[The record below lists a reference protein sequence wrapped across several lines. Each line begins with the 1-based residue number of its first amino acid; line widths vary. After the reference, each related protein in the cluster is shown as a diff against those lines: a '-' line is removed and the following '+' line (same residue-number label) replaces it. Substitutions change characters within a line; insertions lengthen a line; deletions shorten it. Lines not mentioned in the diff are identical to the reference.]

1 MGKNNYRKDIAKM
14 HTKFGVN
21 KVVKKMD
28 PEMLKRFLAFRVDFL
43 YEEFDE
49 TKKALEENNAEEFVD
64 GLIDLIVVSLG
75 TLDAME
81 VNATTAWN
89 SVHKANMS
97 KEAGVNESRPNELGL
112 PDLVKPSFWQAPSHE
127 GNHGL
132 LVKAFEKE
140 LNKYNQERGKPVP
153 DFF

>member
-1 MGKNNYRKDIAKM
+1 MMGKNNYKKDIHKM
-14 HTKFGVN
+14 HAKFGVH
-21 KVVKKMD
+21 KAVKQMNAEK
-28 PEMLKRFLAFRVDFL
+28 LKKFLAFRVDFL
-43 YEEFDE
+43 QEELDE
-49 TKKALEENNAEEFVD
+49 TKKAYEHGDAEEVVD

-75 TLDAME
+75 TLDAMN

-97 KEAGVNESRPNELGL
+97 KEAGVNTSRPNELGL

-132 LVKAFEKE
+132 LVKAF
-140 LNKYNQERGKPVP
+140 GKT
-153 DFF
+153 